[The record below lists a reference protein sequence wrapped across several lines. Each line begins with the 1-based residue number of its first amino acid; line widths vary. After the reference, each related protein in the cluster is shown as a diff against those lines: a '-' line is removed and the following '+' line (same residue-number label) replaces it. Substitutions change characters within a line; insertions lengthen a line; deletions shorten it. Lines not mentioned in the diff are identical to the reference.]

1 MSPSR
6 KHWNAMAPS
15 PPPIA
20 ESPALEGLPALTS
33 SGRSRRGRAPVA
45 ARRWLITLALA
56 GLSGGLYAMLLI
68 GLLAD
73 PSCMGATF

>member
-1 MSPSR
+1 MFTLALASLQRSGSVCLSASR
-6 KHWNAMAPS
+6 ATRP
-15 PPPIA
+15 
-20 ESPALEGLPALTS
+20 
-33 SGRSRRGRAPVA
+33 RRGRAPVA
-45 ARRWLITLALA
+45 AWRWLITLALA